1 MKKPVFTRLL
11 SIVAGFAVASAAS
24 LAHAAD
30 VRLGINIGIPAPVY
44 VAPQPYY
51 APPPPPVVYQPA
63 PVYVR
68 PPVVIGWYGDRYY
81 DGRRYWARNDWYRQ
95 HGGPG
100 YGGPRGGPR
109 YDNRGGHGGP
119 DRGYGDHRR

>member
-1 MKKPVFTRLL
+1 MKNTFSSRLL
-11 SIVAGFAVASAAS
+11 AGIAGMAIVSVAS

-44 VAPQPYY
+44 VVPQPYY
-51 APPPPPVVYQPA
+51 APPPPPVVYAPA

-68 PPVVIGWYGDRYY
+68 PPQIVIGWYGNRYY
-81 DGRRYWARNDWYRQ
+81 DGRRYWARDDWYRH

-100 YGGPRGGPR
+100 YGH
-109 YDNRGGHGGP
+109 GHGGYGGP
-119 DRGYGDHRR
+119 GDGYRGQGPNRGYGG